1 MELFGVT
8 EPEGTGFLGKAVPP
22 LDCNKNITAGK
33 QVKKHPARAKIGKLA
48 VDDLIFDQ
56 CTNLLVKHLVELR
69 NQNDGKAKF
78 PVLGKKFEPFHPA
91 RVLPPAGV
99 EKDLRFI
106 NVKVNAVLL
115 KGEIFALEKVPA
127 GFNDQGDGKIMVRK
141 VEEAVRVF
149 QHFRIDIKI
158 AEHAALPRSA
168 APPEDVPCKV
178 KRLPASRCSGI

>member
-1 MELFGVT
+1 MELLGAT
-8 EPEGTGFLGKAVPP
+8 EPEGAGLLTKAVPP
-22 LDCNKNITAGK
+22 LDCNEDIATGK
-33 QVKKHPARAKIGKLA
+33 QAEKHPARAKIGKLA
-48 VDDLIFDQ
+48 VDDLVLDQ
-56 CTNLLVKHLVELR
+56 RAYLLVKHLVELR
-69 NQNDGKAKF
+69 NQHDGKAKF

-115 KGEIFALEKVPA
+115 KGELFALKEVPA
-127 GFNDQGDGKIMVRK
+127 GFHDQGDGKIVVRK
-141 VEEAVRVF
+141 VEETVRVF

-158 AEHAALPRSA
+158 AKHAALPRSA

-178 KRLPASRCSGI
+178 ERFATSGSSGI